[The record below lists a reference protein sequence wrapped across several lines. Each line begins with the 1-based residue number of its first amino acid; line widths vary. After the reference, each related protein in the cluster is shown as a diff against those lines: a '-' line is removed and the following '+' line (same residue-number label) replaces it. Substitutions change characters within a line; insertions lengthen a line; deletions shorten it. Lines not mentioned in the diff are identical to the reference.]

1 MYFGKQNEII
11 CILLSV
17 NSYPKLIN
25 NCSYRINLKNP
36 IGADLAGKFLIRISI
51 GYSEASIS
59 HFPVL
64 FLRCRESHL
73 TENSGLFQVLSF
85 LLWP

>member
-36 IGADLAGKFLIRISI
+36 IGADLAGKSLIRIFI
-51 GYSEASIS
+51 GCSGALIF
-59 HFPVL
+59 HFSVL
-64 FLRCRESHL
+64 FLECRESQL
-73 TENSGLFQVLSF
+73 TKSFGLFQVLSF
-85 LLWP
+85 